1 MDEESKQRNG
11 KHKRRQNRKSAIKMC
26 NNWNFKNSLYELYRR
41 LEMGE
46 EIVNW
51 FEATRNYLI
60 WRKKKIGEK
69 LGAPQGHIG
78 QYQQLL

>member
-1 MDEESKQRNG
+1 
-11 KHKRRQNRKSAIKMC
+11 MC
-26 NNWNFKNSLYELYRR
+26 NNWNFKNLLYEFYRR

-51 FEATRNYLI
+51 FEAIRNYLI

-69 LGAPQGHIG
+69 LGVF
-78 QYQQLL
+78 